1 MARTRSTA
9 TNTAAASNGAE
20 ASSDAATGNGNG
32 KQRVHVKL
40 ATSYASEADVEW
52 PGSERGGHPRNVE
65 LRAELAGHL
74 ATMTLGSTRRYAV
87 PQDEDGGD
95 KAQETFI
102 NTFRSVC
109 DEVHDKAYGVNAVKG
124 TDNVIVRL
132 SNRRAAPKS
141 SK

>member
-9 TNTAAASNGAE
+9 AATAAASNGAE
-20 ASSDAATGNGNG
+20 APETAGNGNG

-40 ATSYASEADVEW
+40 AASYASEADVPW
-52 PGSERGGHPRNVE
+52 PGSDRGGHPRNVE
-65 LRAELAGHL
+65 LRNELAEHL

-95 KAQETFI
+95 RAQETFI

-109 DEVHDKAYGVNAVKG
+109 DEVHGKAYGVNAVKSA
-124 TDNVIVRL
+124 DHVVVRL

-141 SK
+141 K

>member
-1 MARTRSTA
+1 MARTTSTA
-9 TNTAAASNGAE
+9 RNRAAASNSAE
-20 ASSDAATGNGNG
+20 APETAGNGNGNG

-40 ATSYASEADVEW
+40 AASYASEADVPW
-52 PGSERGGHPRNVE
+52 PGSDRGGHPRNVE
-65 LRAELAGHL
+65 LRNELAGHL

-124 TDNVIVRL
+124 SDNVVVRL

-141 SK
+141 K